1 MRASIFLVALFAAP
15 ALAQPV
21 ALDADLEPWLGDF
34 DGMLERR
41 VVRVL
46 VPYSRTLFFN
56 DKGAQRG
63 LTADA
68 LKDFETFLNRKHKLK
83 NRPITVVAVPTT
95 RDRLL
100 PALVEGRGDIAAGNL
115 TITAERGT
123 IVDFSQPVFEGV
135 SEIVVTGPA
144 SPPLATLD
152 DLAGQEV
159 HVRRASTYHASLTA
173 LNQKF
178 SSEKKA
184 AMRLTL
190 VPDALEDEDLMDM
203 LAAGLVKLVVVDDWK
218 ASLWSGM
225 VPKLKPRRDLALS
238 HGENVG
244 WAFRKASPKL
254 AAEVNHYIRTHP
266 GAAAKRFKNYPRYLK
281 QLRNATADADW
292 KRFEKTLALFQK
304 YGARYQFDYLML
316 AAQGYQES
324 RLNQE
329 ARSHVGAIGIMQVMP
344 ATGEDMRVGDITGRS
359 QRARGRQVHALALHR
374 HFDDAGMDGRTDA
387 LRDGGVQRRPGA
399 RRRAARR
406 GSEEGA
412 RSQRLVQQRGADR
425 RAPYRARNRD
435 LRAQHLQVLHRL
447 QAPARDAGS
456 APRSASAAARARR
469 RGAQIQAQAQ
479 TQAQAQ
485 GNLALRSPR
494 REATP
499 SRPRRR

>member
-1 MRASIFLVALFAAP
+1 MRTTVILAALLAAP

-41 VVRVL
+41 MVRVL

-68 LKDFETFLNRKHKLK
+68 LKDLEAFLNRKHKLK
-83 NRPITVVAVPTT
+83 NRQITVVAVPTT

-115 TITAERGT
+115 TITAERGKL
-123 IVDFSQPVFEGV
+123 VDFSEPVFTGV

-144 SPPLATLD
+144 SPPLAALD

-159 HVRRASTYHASLTA
+159 HVRRASTYYASLSA

-178 SSEKKA
+178 LSQKKA

-203 LAAGLVKLVVVDDWK
+203 LAAGLVKLAAVDDWK

-225 VPKLKPRRDLALS
+225 VPKLKPRPDLALTS
-238 HGENVG
+238 GENVG
-244 WAFRKASPKL
+244 WAFRKGSPKL

-292 KRFEKTLALFQK
+292 KRFESTLALFKK

-344 ATGEDMRVGDITGRS
+344 DTGAEMRVGDIT
-359 QRARGRQVHALALHR
+359 QADPNVHAGAKYMRRLYQR
-374 HFDDAGMDGRTDA
+374 HFDDAGMDEQNRTLLAIAAYNAGPGRVAA
-387 LRDGGVQRRPGA
+387 LRAEAAKKGLDPNVWFNNVELIAARRVGQETVSYVRNIYKYYIA
-399 RRRAARR
+399 YKLQLETLEARRAALPPQP
-406 GSEEGA
+406 A
-412 RSQRLVQQRGADR
+412 QPAAK
-425 RAPYRARNRD
+425 APK
-435 LRAQHLQVLHRL
+435 
-447 QAPARDAGS
+447 
-456 APRSASAAARARR
+456 AAKAAK
-469 RGAQIQAQAQ
+469 AK
-479 TQAQAQ
+479 
-485 GNLALRSPR
+485 
-494 REATP
+494 
-499 SRPRRR
+499 